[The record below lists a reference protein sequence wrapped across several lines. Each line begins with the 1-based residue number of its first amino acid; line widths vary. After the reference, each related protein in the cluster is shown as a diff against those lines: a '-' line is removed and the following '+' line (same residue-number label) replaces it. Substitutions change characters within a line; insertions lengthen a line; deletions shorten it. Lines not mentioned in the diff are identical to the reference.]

1 MREFWLIGRN
11 MEIFRLPFT
20 RQAVSMARTHAVS
33 DGLYGKDRVRRRG
46 DTPYCTHRI
55 CVIGKMPV
63 FG

>member
-1 MREFWLIGRN
+1 
-11 MEIFRLPFT
+11 
-20 RQAVSMARTHAVS
+20 MARTYAVS
-33 DGLYGKDRVRRRG
+33 DGLYGKDRVRRQG